1 MKSEHKAQGSGA
13 TKSFYKK
20 KKDIDD
26 SYYRL
31 ITPLHIAYDYGNNR
45 SINVLLSFMS
55 KIDSNNSDSF
65 KDILFNLVEFQQ
77 FIPYME
83 SL

>member
-1 MKSEHKAQGSGA
+1 MA
-13 TKSFYKK
+13 
-20 KKDIDD
+20 
-26 SYYRL
+26 
-31 ITPLHIAYDYGNNR
+31 
-45 SINVLLSFMS
+45 
-55 KIDSNNSDSF
+55 KIDTNNSDSF